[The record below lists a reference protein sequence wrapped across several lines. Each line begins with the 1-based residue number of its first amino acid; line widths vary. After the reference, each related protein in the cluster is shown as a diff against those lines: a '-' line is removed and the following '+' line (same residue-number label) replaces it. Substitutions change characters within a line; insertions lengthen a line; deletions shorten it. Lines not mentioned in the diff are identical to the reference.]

1 RAALARNA
9 LIRPL
14 GNTIYLM
21 PPYILDDAEIAHLAK
36 TAISAL
42 EDALKQ

>member
-1 RAALARNA
+1 V

-21 PPYILDDAEIAHLAK
+21 PPYCSSDHELDAVYDAIDEVV
-36 TAISAL
+36 
-42 EDALKQ
+42 E

>member
-1 RAALARNA
+1 V

-21 PPYILDDAEIAHLAK
+21 PPYCSTDSELDAVYDAIEEVVAA
-36 TAISAL
+36 
-42 EDALKQ
+42 